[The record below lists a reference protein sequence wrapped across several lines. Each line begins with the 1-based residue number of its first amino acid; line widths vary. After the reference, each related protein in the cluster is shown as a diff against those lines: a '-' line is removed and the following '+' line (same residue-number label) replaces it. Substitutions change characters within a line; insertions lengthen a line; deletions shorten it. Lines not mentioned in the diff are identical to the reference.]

1 MAFFNSVAT
10 WLPGVN
16 ARFNTLHQTRRYSS
30 NVKKKKKL
38 KKTGASEQ
46 RELRTRVYGHESENE

>member
-1 MAFFNSVAT
+1 MPDLIRYTKREDIPV
-10 WLPGVN
+10 
-16 ARFNTLHQTRRYSS
+16 TL
-30 NVKKKKKL
+30 KKKKI